1 MMSKNL
7 DKIKNQ
13 YENERI
19 LPSAELWSKL
29 ENKLDSS
36 LDLGENKRNFSW
48 LKYAAVVLLLV
59 SITSLI
65 IWNLSIPVQ
74 TNFVKISKPETKT
87 INADQSK
94 EVEELSIKKI
104 VAGKREENT
113 NILNR
118 PTKKTIPEEKY
129 LTHNLSEEVVLVSKE
144 ISPIK
149 ANENFV
155 TDIKISENSHPK
167 VIAEVK
173 ETKYINSSELLMGAE
188 LDKTRQEQ
196 NLNSKKLGTLDLSK
210 IKLKPKSFQ
219 ILGKSVVS
227 DSARIK

>member
-19 LPSAELWSKL
+19 LPSADLWSKL
-29 ENKLDSS
+29 ESKLDSP
-36 LDLGENKRNFSW
+36 LGSGAKKRSFSW
-48 LKYAAVVLLLV
+48 LKYAAVVVLFV
-59 SITSLI
+59 SITSLVV
-65 IWNLSIPVQ
+65 WNLSIPEQ
-74 TNFVKISKPETKT
+74 TNFVNTSKPEVKP
-87 INADQSK
+87 INVDQNK
-94 EVEELSIKKI
+94 KVEEVSAEKLVVVKP
-104 VAGKREENT
+104 EENT

-118 PTKKTIPEEKY
+118 PSKKIIPEEKD
-129 LTHNLSEEVVLVSKE
+129 LTTNLSEEVVLVSKE

-149 ANENFV
+149 TNENFV